1 MANTFLRKLGRNI
14 GTSLTAVDSYTV
26 GANVGAVI
34 VGLNIS
40 NTSAAQIIANV
51 VINNG
56 TDNFYLGNRIPV
68 AAGGAV
74 SIAGGDQKIILQTGD
89 SVQVNS
95 STAGSVDVLM
105 NIMET
110 DGAGITADPTTYSIT
125 SNISSVNEG
134 NTVGFTVSTSSV
146 PNSTVLYWTTVGNVS
161 SADFSDSVTSGN
173 VTIANSSATI
183 TRTLAA
189 DATTEGVEYF
199 DLALRTGSISG
210 TIVATSGNVIVNDT
224 SSATTSLLYT
234 LDNPNA
240 FDTSEGDGF
249 GSAVAISGNYAIVSA
264 TEGDAGGVASGKAY
278 IYSTQTGALLYTLN
292 NPNAFGTSA
301 MDYFGTS
308 VAISGNLAIV
318 GAGFEDDAGGV
329 QSGKAYIYNIS
340 TFASNVISTA
350 TYTLNNPNAYSTSV
364 GDGFGRGVA
373 ISGNLAIVGAQQED
387 DAGGT
392 DSGKAYIYDIST
404 FASNVISTA
413 TYTLNN
419 PNAYSTSAGD
429 SFGVAVAI
437 SGNLAIVGAT
447 QEDETGNA
455 ASGKAYIYS
464 AVTGSLLYTLN
475 NPNAYGTSF
484 ADRFGEPVA
493 ISGNYAIVGAVGED
507 DAGGNA
513 SGKAYIFNTNNGQ
526 LLYTLNNPN
535 AYGTSQTDQFGTSV
549 AISGNLAIVG
559 AVWESDD
566 GSSLSG
572 KSYIYNISTFASN
585 VISTATYTIDNPNA
599 YGTGDSDFFGGTAAI
614 SGNLAIFGVYNEDDA
629 GGNASGK
636 AYIYNIS

>member
-1 MANTFLRKLGRNI
+1 
-14 GTSLTAVDSYTV
+14 
-26 GANVGAVI
+26 
-34 VGLNIS
+34 
-40 NTSAAQIIANV
+40 
-51 VINNG
+51 
-56 TDNFYLGNRIPV
+56 
-68 AAGGAV
+68 
-74 SIAGGDQKIILQTGD
+74 
-89 SVQVNS
+89 
-95 STAGSVDVLM
+95 
-105 NIMET
+105 
-110 DGAGITADPTTYSIT
+110 
-125 SNISSVNEG
+125 
-134 NTVGFTVSTSSV
+134 
-146 PNSTVLYWTTVGNVS
+146 VGNVA

-199 DLALRTGSISG
+199 DLALRTGSTSG
-210 TIVATSGNVIVNDT
+210 TIVATSGNVTVVDT
-224 SSATTSLLYT
+224 SILTATTSLLYT

-329 QSGKAYIYNIS
+329 QSGKAYIYDIS

-392 DSGKAYIYDIST
+392 DSGKVYLYNIST

-419 PNAYSTSAGD
+419 PNAFGTSAGD
-429 SFGVAVAI
+429 SFGTSVAI
-437 SGNLAIVGAT
+437 SGNLAIVGAH

-493 ISGNYAIVGAVGED
+493 ISGNYAIVGATGED
-507 DAGGNA
+507 DAGGED

-535 AYGTSQTDQFGTSV
+535 AYGTSQTDLFGTSV

-559 AVWESDD
+559 AYWESDA
-566 GSSLSG
+566 GGVASG
-572 KSYIYNISTFASN
+572 KAYIYNISTFASN

-599 YGTGDSDFFGGTAAI
+599 YGTGAYDFFGGTAAI